1 MSLGV
6 PSNWGS
12 PLADAGSNRLSARET
27 PASSWTAYPPQ
38 LSLIIPTYKE
48 AENLPRL
55 VERVHWALDGCRF
68 EIIVVD
74 DDSPDGTAKVANEL
88 SRDSPLNLVV
98 RTGERGLA
106 SAVLT
111 GFGLA
116 AGRVLGVMDADLQH
130 PPEHLR
136 PMLAAI
142 DKGADLVVAS
152 RYSPGGADLGSVVR
166 KNMSRAATLLTRA
179 LLSSARATPDPLSG
193 FFLLRREVVDGAELN
208 PVGYKI
214 LLEVLVRG
222 RARRVTS
229 IPYEFQR
236 RLKGISKFNLSEQG
250 RSLGHILG
258 LARVEA
264 RQWRPFR
271 RAGRTENG

>member
-6 PSNWGS
+6 QSNWGS

-27 PASSWTAYPPQ
+27 PTSPGTAHPLQ
-38 LSLIIPTYKE
+38 LSLIIPSYNE

-55 VERVHWALDGCRF
+55 VERVHRALDGCRF

-74 DDSPDGTAKVANEL
+74 DDSPDGAAKVANEL
-88 SRDSPLNLVV
+88 SRDFPLKVVV

-106 SAVLT
+106 TAVLT
-111 GFGLA
+111 GFRRASGQ
-116 AGRVLGVMDADLQH
+116 VLGVMDADLQH

-152 RYSPGGADLGSVVR
+152 RYSPGGANNSDFVR
-166 KNMSRAATLLTRA
+166 RSMSRAATLLTRA
-179 LLSSARATPDPLSG
+179 LLSSGRKTPDPLSG
-193 FFLLRREVVDGAELN
+193 FFLLRKDVVDVVEMS

-222 RARRVTS
+222 RARRVES
-229 IPYEFQR
+229 LPYEFQR
-236 RLKGISKFNLSEQG
+236 RLKGNSKFNLSEQA

-264 RQWRPFR
+264 RQWRPFS
-271 RAGRTENG
+271 RAGGTENG